1 MATKERWS
9 HSGGEI
15 VKARFL
21 SRPNRFLV
29 QCEAGHHKKIRAFLP
44 NPGRLW
50 ELLLPGAT
58 LYLRRDGG
66 IDGRLSKRKTQ
77 HTVLAVER
85 DGRPIFLHTHET
97 NTVARYLLENEL
109 IPPLQGAGIVQA
121 EVRVGRSRF
130 DFLLSHK
137 GKELYLEV
145 KSCTLFGNGVAMF
158 PDAVTARGKRHI
170 LELAEMSRNGIRSAI
185 LFIVHYPGVEWFMPD
200 YHTDLEFSAAMLKHQ
215 RDVQF
220 IPAAI
225 GWKKDL
231 SLDISK
237 TKILRI
243 PWKYLKREVKDRGSY
258 LLLVKL
264 AKRTAIKAGRLPKS
278 VFPAGYYVYVGSAMS
293 GLSSRLARH
302 RRKNKKI
309 HWHIDYLTAEAS
321 HVLPVPIRSS
331 KRQECEIAGALSSI
345 KQPGQEE
352 FGSSDCECATHLF
365 FSPTNPL
372 ESEDFHQLLQNFR
385 MRAPSGRIAQRAAF
399 DRLRPSST

>member
-1 MATKERWS
+1 MKTKERWS
-9 HSGGEI
+9 YSGEEM
-15 VKARFL
+15 VKARFV

-29 QCEAGHHKKIRAFLP
+29 QCEAEHHNRIRAFLP

-58 LYLRRDGG
+58 LYLRRDEG
-66 IDGRLSKRKTQ
+66 IDGRLSTRKTQ

-97 NTVARYLLENEL
+97 NSVAQYLLENAL
-109 IPPLQGAGIVQA
+109 IPPLEGSSIVQA
-121 EVRVGRSRF
+121 EVPVGRSRF

-170 LELAEMSRNGIRSAI
+170 LELAEMSRKGIRVSV
-185 LFIVHYPGVEWFMPD
+185 LFIVHHPNVQWFMPD
-200 YHTDLEFSAAMLKHQ
+200 YHTDLDFSTAMLQ
-215 RDVQF
+215 CQGDVQF

-225 GWKKDL
+225 GWNKDL
-231 SLDISK
+231 SLDISQ
-237 TKILRI
+237 TKILKI
-243 PWKYLKREVKDRGSY
+243 PWNYLKREVKDRGSY
-258 LLLVKL
+258 LLIVKL
-264 AKRTAIKAGRLPKS
+264 AKRTAIKAGCLPES
-278 VFPAGYYVYVGSAMS
+278 FFPAGYYVYVGSAMS

-309 HWHIDYLTAEAS
+309 HWHIDYLTAEAG

-345 KQPGQEE
+345 RQAGQTG
-352 FGSSDCECATHLF
+352 FGSSDCECVTHLF

-385 MRAPSGRIAQRAAF
+385 MRAPSGRTAQRA
-399 DRLRPSST
+399 

>member
-1 MATKERWS
+1 MKTKERWS
-9 HSGGEI
+9 YSRGEM
-15 VKARFL
+15 VKTRFI

-29 QCEAGHHKKIRAFLP
+29 HCGAGDHKRIRAFLP

-58 LYLRRDGG
+58 LYLRRDEGTE
-66 IDGRLSKRKTQ
+66 GRLSTRKTQ
-77 HTVLAVER
+77 HTVLAVES

-97 NTVARYLLENEL
+97 NSVAQYLLENGL
-109 IPPLQGAGIVQA
+109 IPPLEGSSIVKA

-185 LFIVHYPGVEWFMPD
+185 LFVVHYPGVEWFMPD
-200 YHTDLEFSAAMLKHQ
+200 YHTDLDFSTAMLQCQ

-225 GWKKDL
+225 GWNKDL
-231 SLDISK
+231 SVDISQ
-237 TKILRI
+237 TKILKI
-243 PWKYLKREVKDRGSY
+243 PWNYLKREVKDRGSY
-258 LLLVKL
+258 LLIVKL
-264 AKRTAIKAGRLPKS
+264 AKRTAIKAGRLPES

-309 HWHIDYLTAEAS
+309 HWHIDYLTAEAV
-321 HVLPVPIRSS
+321 HVLPVPIRSP

-345 KQPGQEE
+345 RQAGQRG

-385 MRAPSGRIAQRAAF
+385 MRAPSGRTAQRAWREA
-399 DRLRPSST
+399 L

>member
-1 MATKERWS
+1 MEKKERWS
-9 HSGGEI
+9 YLEGEMI
-15 VKARFL
+15 KARFV

-58 LYLRRDGG
+58 LYLRRDKGIEGG
-66 IDGRLSKRKTQ
+66 LNTRKTK

-85 DGRPIFLHTHET
+85 KGRPIFLHTHQT
-97 NTVARYLLENEL
+97 NSVARYLLESEL

-121 EVRVGRSRF
+121 EVPVGRSRF

-145 KSCTLFGNGVAMF
+145 KSCTLFGNEVAMF
-158 PDAVTARGKRHI
+158 PDSVTARGKRHI
-170 LELAEMSRNGIRSAI
+170 LKLAEMSRNGIRASV

-200 YHTDLEFSAAMLKHQ
+200 YHTDFDFSTAMLHCR

-225 GWKKDL
+225 SWNKDL

-243 PWKYLKREVKDRGSY
+243 PWNYLKREVKDRGSY
-258 LLLVKL
+258 LLMVKL
-264 AKRTAIKAGRLPKS
+264 EKRTAIKAGRLLES
-278 VFPAGYYVYVGSAMS
+278 VFKAGYYVYVGSAMR
-293 GLSSRLARH
+293 GMTSRLARH

-309 HWHIDYLTAEAS
+309 HWHIDYLTGEAS
-321 HVLPVPIRSS
+321 HVLPIPIRSS
-331 KRQECEIAGALSSI
+331 ERQECEIAGALSSI
-345 KQPGQEE
+345 MQPGRAE

-372 ESEDFHQLLQNFR
+372 ESEDFHQLLQDFR
-385 MRAPSGRIAQRAAF
+385 MRAP
-399 DRLRPSST
+399 

>member
-1 MATKERWS
+1 METKEKWS
-9 HSGGEI
+9 DLRGAI
-15 VKARFL
+15 LKARFV

-29 QCEAGHHKKIRAFLP
+29 QCQAGDHLQIRAFLP

-58 LYLRRDGG
+58 LYLRLDKE
-66 IDGRLSKRKTQ
+66 IEGRLSTRKTN

-85 DGRPIFLHTHET
+85 QGRPIFLHTHET
-97 NTVARYLLENEL
+97 NSVARYLLENEL

-121 EVRVGRSRF
+121 EVPVGGSRF

-158 PDAVTARGKRHI
+158 PDAVTARGKKHI
-170 LELAEMSRNGIRSAI
+170 VELAEMSRKGIRSAV
-185 LFIVHYPGVEWFMPD
+185 LFVVHYPGVEWFMPD
-200 YHTDLEFSAAMLKHQ
+200 YHTDLDFSTAMLQCQ

-225 GWKKDL
+225 GWNKDL
-231 SLDISK
+231 SLDISQL
-237 TKILRI
+237 KILSI
-243 PWKYLKREVKDRGSY
+243 PWNYLEREVKDRGSY
-258 LLLVKL
+258 LLVINLQKKSAL
-264 AKRTAIKAGRLPKS
+264 KAGRLPKS
-278 VFPAGYYVYVGSAMS
+278 VFPAGYYLYVGSAMS

-302 RRKNKKI
+302 RQQNKKM

-321 HVLPVPIRSS
+321 QVLPLPIRSS
-331 KRQECEIAGALSSI
+331 ERQECELAGALSSI
-345 KQPGQEE
+345 MQLGQTG
-352 FGSSDCECATHLF
+352 FGSSDCQCITHLF

-372 ESEDFHQLLQNFR
+372 ESEDFHQLLQDFR
-385 MRAPSGRIAQRAAF
+385 MRAPSDRVAQRA
-399 DRLRPSST
+399 

>member
-1 MATKERWS
+1 MERKERWPYF
-9 HSGGEI
+9 GGEI
-15 VKARFL
+15 VKARFA

-29 QCEAGHHKKIRAFLP
+29 RCETRHHKKIRAFLP

-58 LYLRRDGG
+58 LYLRRDGR
-66 IDGRLSKRKTQ
+66 IEGRLSERKTQ

-97 NTVARYLLENEL
+97 NIVAQYLLENAL
-109 IPPLQGAGIVQA
+109 IPPLRGSSIVQA
-121 EVRVGRSRF
+121 EVPVGRSRF

-137 GKELYLEV
+137 GKKLYLEV

-170 LELAEMSRNGIRSAI
+170 LELAEMSRNGIKASV
-185 LFIVHYPGVEWFMPD
+185 LFIVHHPKVEWFMPD
-200 YHTDLEFSAAMLKHQ
+200 YHTDFDFSTAMLQCQ
-215 RDVQF
+215 RDIQF

-225 GWKKDL
+225 GWNKDL
-231 SLDISK
+231 SLDIGK
-237 TKILRI
+237 TKILTI
-243 PWKYLKREVKDRGSY
+243 PWNYLQREVKDRGSY
-258 LLLVKL
+258 LLIVKL
-264 AKRTAIKAGRLPKS
+264 AKRTAITAGRLPES
-278 VFPAGYYVYVGSAMS
+278 LFPAGYYVYVGSAMS

-302 RRKNKKI
+302 RRKNKKM

-321 HVLPVPIRSS
+321 HVLPLPIRSS
-331 KRQECEIAGALSSI
+331 RRQECEIAGALSSI
-345 KQPGQEE
+345 RQTGQRG

-365 FSPTNPL
+365 YCPTNPL

-385 MRAPSGRIAQRAAF
+385 MRAPSGRRAQRA
-399 DRLRPSST
+399 

>member
-1 MATKERWS
+1 METKERWPYF
-9 HSGGEI
+9 GGEI
-15 VKARFL
+15 VKARFI

-29 QCEAGHHKKIRAFLP
+29 YCHGGGGKKIRAFLP

-58 LYLRRDGG
+58 LYLRLDGG
-66 IDGRLSKRKTQ
+66 REGKLSKRKTQ
-77 HTVLAVER
+77 HTVVAVER
-85 DGRPIFLHTHET
+85 DDRPIFLHTHET
-97 NTVARYLLENEL
+97 NTVARYLLKNAL
-109 IPPLQGAGIVQA
+109 IPPLQGSSIVQA
-121 EVRVGRSRF
+121 EVPVGRSRF

-170 LELAEMSRNGIRSAI
+170 LKLAEMSRKGIRASV
-185 LFIVHYPGVEWFMPD
+185 LFIVHHPQVEWFMPD
-200 YHTDLEFSAAMLKHQ
+200 YHTDFDFSTAMLECQ
-215 RDVQF
+215 RDIQF

-225 GWKKDL
+225 GWNKDL

-237 TKILRI
+237 TKVLRI
-243 PWKYLKREVKDRGSY
+243 PWSYLKREVKDRGSY
-258 LLLVKL
+258 LLVVKL
-264 AKRTAIKAGRLPKS
+264 LKRATIRAGRLPKS
-278 VFPAGYYVYVGSAMS
+278 VFPAGYYLYVGSAMS

-302 RRKNKKI
+302 RRKNKKV

-321 HVLPVPIRSS
+321 GVLPLPIRSS
-331 KRQECEIAGALSSI
+331 KRQECEIAAALSSI
-345 KQPGQEE
+345 IQPFQKR

-365 FSPTNPL
+365 YSPMNPL

-385 MRAPSGRIAQRAAF
+385 MRAP
-399 DRLRPSST
+399 

>member
-1 MATKERWS
+1 MEKKERWS
-9 HSGGEI
+9 YLEGEMI
-15 VKARFL
+15 KARFV

-58 LYLRRDGG
+58 LYLRRDKGIEGG
-66 IDGRLSKRKTQ
+66 LNTRKTK

-85 DGRPIFLHTHET
+85 KGRPIFLHTHQT
-97 NTVARYLLENEL
+97 NSVARYLLESEL

-121 EVRVGRSRF
+121 EVPVGRRRF

-145 KSCTLFGNGVAMF
+145 KSCTHFGNGVAMF

-170 LELAEMSRNGIRSAI
+170 LQLAEMSRNGIRASV

-200 YHTDLEFSAAMLKHQ
+200 YHTDFDFSTAMLHCR

-225 GWKKDL
+225 SWNKDL

-243 PWKYLKREVKDRGSY
+243 PWNYLKREVKDRGSY
-258 LLLVKL
+258 LLMVKL
-264 AKRTAIKAGRLPKS
+264 EKRTAIKAGRLLES
-278 VFPAGYYVYVGSAMS
+278 VFKAGYYVYVGSAMR
-293 GLSSRLARH
+293 GMTSRLARH

-309 HWHIDYLTAEAS
+309 HWHIDYLTGEAS
-321 HVLPVPIRSS
+321 HVLPIPIRSS
-331 KRQECEIAGALSSI
+331 ERQECEIAGALSSI
-345 KQPGQEE
+345 MQPGRAE

-372 ESEDFHQLLQNFR
+372 ESEDFHQLLHDFR
-385 MRAPSGRIAQRAAF
+385 MRAP
-399 DRLRPSST
+399 

>member
-1 MATKERWS
+1 MARTPEWTHPR
-9 HSGGEI
+9 GEM
-15 VKARFL
+15 VEAYFV
-21 SRPNRFLV
+21 SRRNRFLV
-29 QCEAGHHKKIRAFLP
+29 QCEAGDHEKIRAFLP

-58 LYLRRDGG
+58 LYLRRDEG
-66 IDGRLSKRKTQ
+66 IGVRLSTRKTQ

-109 IPPLQGAGIVQA
+109 IPPVQGAGIVQA

-200 YHTDLEFSAAMLKHQ
+200 YHTDLDFSTAMLQCQ

-225 GWKKDL
+225 GWNKDL
-231 SLDISK
+231 SVDISQR
-237 TKILRI
+237 KILKI
-243 PWKYLKREVKDRGSY
+243 PWNYLKREVEDRGSY
-258 LLLVKL
+258 LLIVKL
-264 AKRTAIKAGRLPKS
+264 AKRTAIKAGRLPGS

-302 RRKNKKI
+302 LRKNKKI
-309 HWHIDYLTAEAS
+309 RWHIDCLTAEAC
-321 HVLPVPIRSS
+321 HVLPLSIRSS

-345 KQPGQEE
+345 MQAGQTG

-385 MRAPSGRIAQRAAF
+385 MRAPSGRTAQRA
-399 DRLRPSST
+399 

>member
-1 MATKERWS
+1 MATKDRWS
-9 HSGGEI
+9 YLGREMIKG
-15 VKARFL
+15 RFL

-29 QCEAGHHKKIRAFLP
+29 QCEAEHHKKIRAFLP
-44 NPGRLW
+44 NPGRLR

-66 IDGRLSKRKTQ
+66 IEGALSKRKTQ

-109 IPPLQGAGIVQA
+109 IPPLRGSSIVQA

-145 KSCTLFGNGVAMF
+145 KSCTLFGKGVAMF
-158 PDAVTARGKRHI
+158 PDAVTTRGKRHI
-170 LELAEMSRNGIRSAI
+170 LELAEMSRKGIRASV
-185 LFIVHYPGVEWFMPD
+185 LFIVHHPNVEWFMPD
-200 YHTDLEFSAAMLKHQ
+200 YHTDFDFSTAMLQCQ
-215 RDVQF
+215 RDVLF

-225 GWKKDL
+225 GWNKDL
-231 SLDISK
+231 SLDTSK

-243 PWKYLKREVKDRGSY
+243 PWKYLQKEVKDRGSY
-258 LLLVKL
+258 LLHLKL
-264 AKRTAIKAGRLPKS
+264 AKRTAIKAGRLPES

-302 RRKNKKI
+302 CRKSKRI
-309 HWHIDYLTAEAS
+309 HWHIDHLTAEAS
-321 HVLPVPIRSS
+321 HVVPLPIRSS
-331 KRQECEIAGALSSI
+331 KRQECEIAGGLSSTLEPFQ
-345 KQPGQEE
+345 KG
-352 FGSSDCECATHLF
+352 FGASDCECATHLF

-372 ESEDFHQLLQNFR
+372 EREDFHQLLQNFR
-385 MRAPSGRIAQRAAF
+385 MRAPSDRIAHRA
-399 DRLRPSST
+399 

>member
-1 MATKERWS
+1 METKERWS
-9 HSGGEI
+9 PLGGEM
-15 VKARFL
+15 VKARFI

-29 QCEAGHHKKIRAFLP
+29 QCETGNDKKIKAFLP

-58 LYLRRDGG
+58 LYLRWY
-66 IDGRLSKRKTQ
+66 GRIEGNLSTRKTQ

-97 NTVARYLLENEL
+97 NSVARYLLENAL
-109 IPPLQGAGIVQA
+109 IPPLRGSSVVQA

-158 PDAVTARGKRHI
+158 PDAVTSRGKRHI
-170 LELAEMSRNGIRSAI
+170 LELAEMSRNGMRAAV
-185 LFIVHYPGVEWFMPD
+185 LFIVHHPGVELFMPD
-200 YHTDLEFSAAMLKHQ
+200 YHTDFDFSTAMLQ
-215 RDVQF
+215 CRRDVQF

-237 TKILRI
+237 TKILKI
-243 PWKYLKREVKDRGSY
+243 PWNYLKREVVDRGSY
-258 LLLVKL
+258 ILLVKL
-264 AKRTAIKAGRLPKS
+264 SQKTAIKAGRLSGS

-302 RRKNKKI
+302 RRKDKKI

-321 HVLPVPIRSS
+321 HVLPLPIRSS
-331 KRQECEIAGALSSI
+331 KREECAISKALSSTL
-345 KQPGQEE
+345 KPFQKR

-365 FSPTNPL
+365 FSPTNPI
-372 ESEDFHQLLQNFR
+372 EREDFHKLLQSFR
-385 MRAPSGRIAQRAAF
+385 MRAPSNRIAHSA
-399 DRLRPSST
+399 